1 MRMAQFYG
9 LNPQGRKLVLKKIMT
24 REIGTMILPD
34 GKKVKFNRRRAVP
47 VARKQVIGDIKT
59 LDPSVPLAQLH
70 RYTLHDGTVLD
81 EFVQEVLHNGGPMY
95 FLALRRLD
103 GTPVPETLWAPE
115 VMEKY

>member
-1 MRMAQFYG
+1 M
-9 LNPQGRKLVLKKIMT
+9 
-24 REIGTMILPD
+24 
-34 GKKVKFNRRRAVP
+34 
-47 VARKQVIGDIKT
+47 IGDIKT

-103 GTPVPETLWAPE
+103 GTPVAETLWAPE